1 MIRAQTESSAD
12 VIRWIENE
20 AAGLWPAMLGSLSF
34 RRSRCGHANC
44 PACLSGEQHPSHV
57 LYGRH
62 NGRRFAVYVPEDLVG
77 EVRRAVDNGRALQDL
92 LVQAG
97 PRYVKA
103 LKRARAS
110 AVKRKKSLA
119 VARATARQISFAD
132 VELMRQGVRLE
143 PLLEAISKFLDS
155 EHEMIERVRREVVR
169 SLVVMRVKNWDYRE
183 LRERIAD
190 GVTLRQFTDFYCD
203 PVPKHDAFNRGFNR
217 LTPQTLKAVNDVVV
231 RAAVGLGLEDGAKLR
246 VDTTVVETDIHH
258 PTDNILLWDVVRVV
272 TRLIG
277 RLAKALNMRR
287 IDGFCDRRRSA
298 RRRMYEIQRM
308 TTRQRQERQTT
319 IYRALIG
326 IAEEVVASAKT
337 ALEKTATMRGKDL
350 LAAMAIDAIRDEIA
364 HYCGLGERVID
375 QARRR
380 VLEGEQVP
388 NAEKTYSIFEPHTD
402 LIKRGKVRTP
412 VEFGHKVFL
421 AESAKGLITQ
431 YEVLKG
437 NPTDEV
443 HVAPSLRRHRRA
455 FRRAPE
461 LYGADRGFFS
471 EQNVAAC
478 VQGAV
483 KTVCI
488 PQRGGSKTLQRQA
501 YERSAAFK
509 QGQRFR
515 AGIEGRISVLM
526 RGRGM
531 KRCRAEGAERF
542 ALFVGAAVLANNLMI
557 VAALLIKQSSRR
569 RKAVR

>member
-1 MIRAQTESSAD
+1 
-12 VIRWIENE
+12 
-20 AAGLWPAMLGSLSF
+20 
-34 RRSRCGHANC
+34 
-44 PACLSGEQHPSHV
+44 
-57 LYGRH
+57 
-62 NGRRFAVYVPEDLVG
+62 
-77 EVRRAVDNGRALQDL
+77 
-92 LVQAG
+92 
-97 PRYVKA
+97 
-103 LKRARAS
+103 
-110 AVKRKKSLA
+110 
-119 VARATARQISFAD
+119 VARAAARQISFAD

-143 PLLEAISKFLDS
+143 PLLEAISKFLDRQ
-155 EHEMIERVRREVVR
+155 HAMIERVRCDLVRGLKKPRQGRRGLTAPQVLR
-169 SLVVMRVKNWDYRE
+169 SLVLMRVKNWDYRE

-190 GVTLRQFTDFYCD
+190 GLTLRQFTDFYCD

-217 LTPQTLKAVNDVVV
+217 LTPQTLKAVNDLVVQ
-231 RAAVGLGLEDGAKLR
+231 AAVALGLEDGAKLR

-258 PTDNILLWDVVRVV
+258 PTDNTLLWDVVRAL
-272 TRLIG
+272 TRLVG
-277 RLAKALNMRR
+277 RLAKALEMRC
-287 IDGFCDRRRSA
+287 IKGFHDRRRSA
-298 RRRMYEIQRM
+298 HRRMYEIQRM
-308 TTRQRQERQTT
+308 TTRQRPDRQTAT
-319 IYRALIG
+319 YRALIG
-326 IAEEVVASAKT
+326 IAEEVVASAKA
-337 ALEKTATMRGKDL
+337 ALDKTANMRGKDL
-350 LAAMAIDAIRDEIA
+350 FAAMTIDAIRDEIA

-380 VLEGEQVP
+380 VLDGEQVP
-388 NAEKTYSIFEPHTD
+388 NAEKIYSIFEPHTD

-437 NPTDEV
+437 NPSDEV
-443 HVAPSLRRHRRA
+443 HVAPSLKRHRRA

-471 EQNVAAC
+471 EHNVATC

-488 PQRGGSKTLQRQA
+488 PQRGGSKTPQRQA
-501 YERSAAFK
+501 DERSAAFK

-557 VAALLIKQSSRR
+557 VAALLTKRSSRR
-569 RKAVR
+569 SKAAR